1 MKVFLSSTAQ
11 DLDAHRK
18 VAEETIHQ
26 LSQQI
31 VAMEYFGALP
41 GTPTEECKRLAC
53 ESDVVVCI
61 VAHRY
66 GSGITRL
73 EVEAAHNAGK
83 EILVWIIADD
93 HRWSNKRE
101 ENLLADPN
109 VFSDPAKAD
118 EVRQRVQAL
127 FDFKAWL
134 QKTFTVDRF
143 TTPDDL
149 GRKVAVA
156 LTNHVRGHAAP
167 QVPQDRISIARLPVT
182 GAELFGREAELQLL
196 DEAWENPN
204 TNVVCFIAWGG
215 VGKTSLINHWLKR
228 RMARDNY
235 RGAVQV
241 LGWSFFSQGTRKRA
255 ASADLFIDWG
265 LRWFGDAYPNAGSPW
280 DKVNA

>member
-83 EILVWIIADD
+83 EILVGLLRTIIAGATKE
-93 HRWSNKRE
+93 RRIYSQIQMSS
-101 ENLLADPN
+101 
-109 VFSDPAKAD
+109 VI
-118 EVRQRVQAL
+118 RQRQMKSGSE
-127 FDFKAWL
+127 FKHYSTSKPGFKRHLLSTDL
-134 QKTFTVDRF
+134 QHLMTWAERWRSPSPTTSGATRLLKSHKTES
-143 TTPDDL
+143 
-149 GRKVAVA
+149 
-156 LTNHVRGHAAP
+156 
-167 QVPQDRISIARLPVT
+167 Q
-182 GAELFGREAELQLL
+182 
-196 DEAWENPN
+196 
-204 TNVVCFIAWGG
+204 
-215 VGKTSLINHWLKR
+215 SLACL
-228 RMARDNY
+228 
-235 RGAVQV
+235 
-241 LGWSFFSQGTRKRA
+241 
-255 ASADLFIDWG
+255 
-265 LRWFGDAYPNAGSPW
+265 
-280 DKVNA
+280 

>member
-31 VAMEYFGALP
+31 VRWNTSVLYPERRQKNVNVWPVKAMLSYASLPTGTALVSRALRLKQLT
-41 GTPTEECKRLAC
+41 TPVKRFSCGLL
-53 ESDVVVCI
+53 
-61 VAHRY
+61 R
-66 GSGITRL
+66 T
-73 EVEAAHNAGK
+73 
-83 EILVWIIADD
+83 IIAGAT
-93 HRWSNKRE
+93 KE

-134 QKTFTVDRF
+134 QRHLLST
-143 TTPDDL
+143 DL
-149 GRKVAVA
+149 QHLMTGPKGGGRP
-156 LTNHVRGHAAP
+156 HQPRQGPRGS